1 MAVVYTHIRKDNN
14 EVFYVGVGKHKSRAF
29 DKRQRNKHWYHIVNK
44 HGYNVNITHC
54 DLCIEEAFCIEKYLI
69 SFYGRKDLKS
79 GTLVNMTDGGDGTVN
94 KSKESIYKQLET
106 AKINGTYDDMCNRM
120 RYYSSIQDKCGV
132 NSLVRKDA
140 YVYDLSGK
148 YIAHYPTYTLL
159 AKDINSSAAA
169 ISKRVNTGK
178 QIKKH
183 FVYNDFKGE
192 SLDNTEYVI
201 TNLSERGRGNVV
213 KKGISLYDKFTGAIV
228 DFETYH
234 DASLFVGRNRGYI
247 SRLVGINRLEFD
259 NYKIILN

>member
-29 DKRQRNKHWYHIVNK
+29 DKRRRNKYWYHIVNK

-69 SFYGRKDLKS
+69 SFYGRRDLKS
-79 GTLVNMTDGGDGTVN
+79 GTLVNMTDGGDGTIN
-94 KSKESIYKQLET
+94 KSRESIDQQLET
-106 AKINGTYDDMCNRM
+106 AKRNGTYDAMCNRM
-120 RYYSSIQDKCGV
+120 RYYSSIQDKCGA

-148 YIAHYPTYTLL
+148 YIGYYPTYTLL
-159 AKDINSSAAA
+159 AKEINSSAAA
-169 ISKRVNTGK
+169 ISKRVNTGM

-183 FVYNDFKGE
+183 FVYNHFKGDIL
-192 SLDNTEYVI
+192 SDTEYTI
-201 TNLSERGRGNVV
+201 SNLSDRGRGNVV
-213 KKGISLYDKFTGAIV
+213 KKCISLYDKSTEAV
-228 DFETYH
+228 VEFETYH

-247 SRLVGINRLEFD
+247 SKLVRINRLEFD